1 MAHGVKQLV
10 FASVAPFHS
19 LSILRR
25 NAEIRRRFWIMCLAA
40 LIFVSAWMFL
50 FVSVLPNSIEFI
62 FSAVGLDSGKQVG
75 WLPFS
80 QSDLQRVASWSA
92 KLVALLVGVLLSPF
106 IIGIFAIPL
115 CTPLANA
122 VDTHLNPNLEF
133 SEAKDWIRQWI
144 LSATVPLTVGL
155 MGNLL
160 LLFLSFLPLIGPFFG
175 FIAFFI
181 WSPLNLGFA
190 ITENSLDRRG
200 YTFGSKL
207 SFVKRFIGA
216 SWLIGFQAQISFTLP
231 FLNLIGCPLVVMSGV
246 KTVNDLLKLENN
258 HSALTE

>member
-25 NAEIRRRFWIMCLAA
+25 NAEIRRRFWVMSFAA
-40 LIFVSAWMFL
+40 FIFVSAWMFL
-50 FVSVLPNSIEFI
+50 VIGVLPNAIETI
-62 FSAVGLDSGKQVG
+62 FSTVGLGSGKQVG
-75 WLPFS
+75 WLPF
-80 QSDLQRVASWSA
+80 DLQGAVSFSA
-92 KLVALLVGVLLSPF
+92 KLVALVVGVLLSPF

-122 VDTHLNPNLEF
+122 VDAHLNPNLEF
-133 SEAKDWIRQWI
+133 GETKDWIRQWL
-144 LSATVPLTVGL
+144 LSATVPLIVGL

-160 LLFLSFLPLIGPFFG
+160 LLSLSFLPLIGSFFG

-207 SFVKRFIGA
+207 SFLKRFIGA
-216 SWLIGFQAQISFTLP
+216 SWLIGFQAQVSFTLP
-231 FLNLIGCPLVVMSGV
+231 YLNLVGCPLVVMSGV
-246 KTVNDLLKLENN
+246 KTVSDLLKLEENQ
-258 HSALTE
+258 SALTE